1 MPSKE
6 LITDRCFKIS
16 LNEVKTFLKEIKEK
30 MHSYDPHKIQ
40 LFRIKT
46 LEQYQKITMQRR

>member
-46 LEQYQKITMQRR
+46 LEQYQKTMQRR